1 MHSIPIGTRGEA
13 SEMVSEQE
21 TASAVASG
29 AVPTFAT
36 PAMIALMERASV
48 NAIRRFLDE
57 GQDSVGTLVN
67 VTHLAPTPVGLR
79 VQAEAEVTAVDGR
92 KIMFKVR
99 ASDPIELIGEGTHE
113 RVLVDRAK
121 FISKA
126 ATKGRGLG

>member
-1 MHSIPIGTRGEA
+1 MSSIPIGTRGKA
-13 SEMVSEQE
+13 SETVTERK

-48 NAIRRFLDE
+48 NAIRRYLDE
-57 GQDSVGTLVN
+57 GQESVGTLVN
-67 VTHLAPTPVGLR
+67 VTHLAPTPVGRR

-92 KIMFKVR
+92 KIAFRVR
-99 ASDPIELIGEGTHE
+99 ASDPVEMIGEGIHE

-121 FISKA
+121 FVWKA
-126 ATKGRGLG
+126 ATKGSGLA